1 MDFGDF
7 RLFVFFFAGA
17 EPAFFATFFAA
28 MGTAA
33 GAGAA
38 TTGAGGH
45 AAFGIRERPGR
56 CK

>member
-7 RLFVFFFAGA
+7 RLVFFFFAGA

-28 MGTAA
+28 TGTAA